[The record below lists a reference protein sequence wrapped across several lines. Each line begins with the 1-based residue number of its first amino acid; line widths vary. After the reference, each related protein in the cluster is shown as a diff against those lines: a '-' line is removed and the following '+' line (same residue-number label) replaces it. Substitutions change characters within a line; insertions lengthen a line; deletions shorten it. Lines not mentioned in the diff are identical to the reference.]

1 MYKILARMASF
12 LLVSLVIIAPQLCH
26 ANVQDSIVKI
36 FTMAKKY
43 DYVTPWQV
51 SGYEQWTG
59 SGCIV
64 SGNRILTNAHVVS
77 NSAYI
82 EVQRNGVQGKL
93 KAEVLAI
100 SHEAD
105 LALLSVAE
113 PAFFEGVEPVEI
125 GGLPE
130 LLDDVTVYGYPE
142 GGDGLSVTRGVVS
155 RIEVTNY
162 THSWLSFLALQ
173 IDAAINS
180 GNSGGPVIRDG
191 KIIGVAM
198 QSMLDAE
205 NIGYIIP
212 TPIIEHFLTDLQD
225 GVYNGFPSD
234 GVIIQSLENTSL
246 RKSTGLPINETGIY
260 INQII
265 PGASADKLL
274 HVGDVIMEIDGHP
287 IANDGSVLLRTG
299 LRVDSDHYVVTH
311 QVGEKARFTIWR
323 EGDKQEIEVPLTSRG
338 IENNLIIYPEYDVAP
353 EYYILGG
360 LVLMPLSLNYL
371 FTWGDEWLS
380 SAPISL
386 LNVILQ
392 DKKVANEQAV
402 IIGGVLTSKVNA
414 GYEDILHSRV
424 VKINGQSFAGLLE
437 LASRLESLLAKRD
450 LITLEME
457 NHSIIVVSPK
467 EHLESEAGLLEIY
480 GISKPKNVVGAALL

>member
-1 MYKILARMASF
+1 
-12 LLVSLVIIAPQLCH
+12 
-26 ANVQDSIVKI
+26 
-36 FTMAKKY
+36 
-43 DYVTPWQV
+43 
-51 SGYEQWTG
+51 
-59 SGCIV
+59 
-64 SGNRILTNAHVVS
+64 
-77 NSAYI
+77 
-82 EVQRNGVQGKL
+82 
-93 KAEVLAI
+93 
-100 SHEAD
+100 
-105 LALLSVAE
+105 
-113 PAFFEGVEPVEI
+113 
-125 GGLPE
+125 
-130 LLDDVTVYGYPE
+130 
-142 GGDGLSVTRGVVS
+142 
-155 RIEVTNY
+155 
-162 THSWLSFLALQ
+162 
-173 IDAAINS
+173 
-180 GNSGGPVIRDG
+180 
-191 KIIGVAM
+191 
-198 QSMLDAE
+198 
-205 NIGYIIP
+205 
-212 TPIIEHFLTDLQD
+212 
-225 GVYNGFPSD
+225 
-234 GVIIQSLENTSL
+234 
-246 RKSTGLPINETGIY
+246 
-260 INQII
+260 
-265 PGASADKLL
+265 
-274 HVGDVIMEIDGHP
+274 MEIDGHP

-338 IENNLIIYPEYDVAP
+338 IENNLIIHPEYDVAP

-371 FTWGDEWLS
+371 FTWGDEWS
-380 SAPISL
+380 TNAPISL
-386 LNVILQ
+386 LKVVLQ